1 MPSDPLVMGGLDP
14 GNISA
19 VIEEKSKARIKPP
32 SELDLKKEER
42 LAQKEQR
49 LTASKERAAAAS
61 ASGPSVT
68 PDPIDISRLIDQIT
82 SYRERFPHLKSR
94 NKISAKSAPEEI
106 EDELHYIEI
115 QLGSGKEKGLAATL
129 FTGSMTA
136 LEAFTRDV
144 YNPLNLKLT
153 GLGQVARDNI
163 SEMQD
168 VLDELSIKYGSG
180 FYMQPE
186 TRLILGIGALIMTV
200 HSANSG
206 DSRVGEAL
214 KAMNRRANAPE
225 DAHRL

>member
-1 MPSDPLVMGGLDP
+1 MGGLDP

-94 NKISAKSAPEEI
+94 NKISAKS
-106 EDELHYIEI
+106 
-115 QLGSGKEKGLAATL
+115 
-129 FTGSMTA
+129 
-136 LEAFTRDV
+136 
-144 YNPLNLKLT
+144 N
-153 GLGQVARDNI
+153 
-163 SEMQD
+163 
-168 VLDELSIKYGSG
+168 
-180 FYMQPE
+180 
-186 TRLILGIGALIMTV
+186 
-200 HSANSG
+200 
-206 DSRVGEAL
+206 
-214 KAMNRRANAPE
+214 
-225 DAHRL
+225 